1 MAIKYLSHLETL
13 NIDMQGYEL
22 QNAVVH
28 NVAAAS
34 KPASPGVGQIIYNST
49 DKALEVWD
57 GSAWVS
63 AAGDIT
69 GVVAGTGLVGGGTSG
84 SVTVNVDYAG
94 ADNFI
99 LAAGAG
105 TGDVTTSMHI
115 AVSDASSN
123 VDYFPVSALPFTDK
137 LGTVTSVTIT
147 GSDGIDVDSGSPITT
162 AGTIALGLSNVP
174 NSSLANDSVTI
185 TAGDGL
191 TTGGTVALGGSVTV
205 DVDYEEGDNVVLAGG
220 AGALKVT
227 PEFDVLLSSFV
238 EGEDK
243 KATEAR
249 SYPLSALP
257 FNNFT
262 GVTSVEVTGNDGI
275 SVSGSPVTTSGTITL
290 GIDALSIEN
299 GKLKNSSVTYGS
311 TTVALG
317 GTSTFIDGLT
327 GLDFTAADASI
338 AASIGAKILTIG
350 GGTTTVS
357 IPGNL
362 TVAGTLLTKDANEVN
377 IGDAIIKL
385 NAEEAGAPTENA
397 GIEIQRGTSD
407 NVFLLWDETG
417 DRWDFGA
424 SYDVRANAFIG
435 DLEGNAD
442 SASVWANA
450 RTITLAGDA
459 TGSVSID
466 GSADVTLTATVTA
479 SGVAPNSVTLG
490 TDTTGDYVEAIS
502 AGAGIDVS
510 AGGEG
515 VTVTVTAET
524 ASVTNPGIAELATSA
539 ETITGTDAGRT
550 VTPKGASD
558 LVADRQ
564 AAKRFV
570 KQYQAAVVG
579 KEGVL
584 VEHNLNCTH
593 LIVQVWQL
601 KEPKEIESELV
612 SKDSAVIKEVVH
624 TEIHQI
630 DKLNL
635 VIRTDMVPTG
645 DIEVCVIAIC

>member
-49 DKALEVWD
+49 DSALEVWD

-69 GVVAGTGLVGGGTSG
+69 GVVAGTGLIGGGTSG

-105 TGDVTTSMHI
+105 TGDISTAMHI
-115 AVSDASSN
+115 AVSDAN
-123 VDYFPVSALPFTDK
+123 DDVKYYDVAALPFTDN

-162 AGTIALGLSNVP
+162 SGTIALGLSNVP
-174 NSSLANDSVTI
+174 NSSLKNDSVTI

-191 TTGGTVALGGSVTV
+191 TTGGAVALGGSVTV

-220 AGALKVT
+220 AGAAIVT
-227 PEFDVLLSSFV
+227 PDFDVLLSSFV

-243 KATEAR
+243 KAVEAR
-249 SYPLSALP
+249 SYKLSDLP

-262 GVTSVEVTGNDGI
+262 GVTSVSIAGTDGLEVD
-275 SVSGSPVTTSGTITL
+275 SGSPITGAGTITL
-290 GIDALSIEN
+290 GIGALGIEN

-317 GTSTFIDGLT
+317 GTSTSIAGLT
-327 GLDFTAADASI
+327 GLDFTVADASI
-338 AASIGAKILTIG
+338 AASIGAKTLTIG
-350 GGTTTVS
+350 GTTTTVS

-362 TVAGTLLTKDANEVN
+362 TIAGTLLTKDSQEVN

-385 NAEEAGAPTENA
+385 NAEETGAPTENA
-397 GIEIQRGTSD
+397 GIEIERGTSD
-407 NVFLLWDETG
+407 NVFLLWDESG

-435 DLEGNAD
+435 DLEGT
-442 SASVWANA
+442 ASDATKWTTA

-490 TDTTGDYVEAIS
+490 TDTTGDYVATLS
-502 AGAGIDVS
+502 TSGALNGS
-510 AGGEG
+510 GTGEG
-515 VTVTVTAET
+515 SAVALTVDTT
-524 ASVTNPGIAELATSA
+524 SVDQLGVVELATSTEA
-539 ETITGTDAGRT
+539 ITGTDTERA
-550 VTPKGASD
+550 VTPKAASD

-564 AAKRFV
+564 AAVRFV
-570 KQYQAAVVG
+570 KQYTAEEVG

-584 VEHNLNCTH
+584 VEHNLNCLH
-593 LIVQVWQL
+593 IIVQVWMVTA
-601 KEPKEIESELV
+601 PKDVSFGEIE
-612 SKDSAVIKEVVH
+612 KTPTKEVVH
-624 TEIHQI
+624 TEIVQI
-630 DKLNL
+630 DKNTAA
-635 VIRTDMVPTG
+635 IRTDMVPTG
-645 DIEVCVIAIC
+645 ALEVCIIAVC

>member
-49 DKALEVWD
+49 DSALEVWD

-69 GVVAGTGLVGGGTSG
+69 GVVAGTGLIGGGTSG

-105 TGDVTTSMHI
+105 TGDITTSMHI

-191 TTGGTVALGGSVTV
+191 TTGGAVALGGSVTV

-220 AGALKVT
+220 AGSLNVT

-275 SVSGSPVTTSGTITL
+275 SVSGSPITTSGTITL

-317 GTSTFIDGLT
+317 ATSTSIAGLT

-397 GIEIQRGTSD
+397 GIEIQRGTSS
-407 NVFLLWDETG
+407 NVFLLWDETA

-435 DLEGNAD
+435 DLEGTAD
-442 SASVWANA
+442 DANKWTTA
-450 RTITLAGDA
+450 RTITLSGDA
-459 TGSVSID
+459 SGSVEID
-466 GSADVTLTATVTA
+466 GSQDVTLEVTTTA
-479 SGVAPNSVTLG
+479 SGVAPNSVALG
-490 TDTTGDYVEAIS
+490 TDTTGDYVATLS
-502 AGAGIDVS
+502 TSGALNGS
-510 AGGEG
+510 GSGEG
-515 VTVTVTAET
+515 SAVALTVDTTSTTQVG
-524 ASVTNPGIAELATSA
+524 VVELATSA
-539 ETITGTDAGRT
+539 ETIAGTDTERA
-550 VTPKGASD
+550 VTPKAASD

-564 AAKRFV
+564 ASKRFV
-570 KQYQAAVVG
+570 KQYQPEEFDKDGVAVQ
-579 KEGVL
+579 
-584 VEHNLNCTH
+584 HNLDCEH
-593 LIVQVWQL
+593 IIVQVWMITEPREVQL
-601 KEPKEIESELV
+601 GELKG
-612 SKDSAVIKEVVH
+612 SSTKEVVH
-624 TEIHQI
+624 TEILQV
-630 DKLNL
+630 DKLNAF
-635 VIRTDMVPTG
+635 IITDMVPTG
-645 DIEVCVIAIC
+645 IIEVCIIAVC